1 MKCFDRGVFD
11 RGVMAT
17 GAPKRSWGGTRRGS
31 GRKKKSGSDYVSVG
45 IYSETYQRWNALKD
59 RLCLPT
65 NNSVAE
71 YLLNLSDSFDLHP
84 EG

>member
-1 MKCFDRGVFD
+1 M
-11 RGVMAT
+11 
-17 GAPKRSWGGTRRGS
+17 
-31 GRKKKSGSDYVSVG
+31 KKSGSDYVSVG
-45 IYSETYQRWNALKD
+45 IYSDTYQRWNALKD

-65 NNSVAE
+65 NNSVTE